1 MANVTFRDS
10 IDRTVSANE
19 TGTLLDLSLSL
30 GLPHYHQCNGKA
42 RCTTCRVRIHTGH
55 ANLSPRTA
63 PELEVAD
70 RHGWDDSMRLACQT
84 RVLGDV
90 SLSRVLLDSE
100 TVAGVF
106 DRGDSP
112 IPPEEKSLAIMF
124 CDMRN
129 FTGFAASHLPQDV
142 VYVLNRYFREV
153 CDPVL
158 ENDGYI
164 DKYLGDGFLAVFGLN
179 QNDSRKACLQA
190 LRAAVRIPAK
200 MEAFNRWLRE
210 AFQLEFNFGIGLHFG
225 PVVIGETGHPYKMQL
240 TVLGDTVNIA
250 SRIESQTKIT
260 GAQILGSSA
269 FVEQV
274 PMEAGEQFRVKVT
287 RAGFWDT
294 LSAISLAQVRDPIL
308 LVQESYDRLR
318 PRADEFASL
327 FYEKLFAA
335 APEAARLFAGTDMS
349 AMRRIFMETIG
360 RCVQKID
367 RLPGLAAEM
376 SALGAHHT
384 TRGVTADHFEIGGA
398 ALLSALRDFGT
409 SDKALDAWAAFYGE
423 ITRLMLSET

>member
-1 MANVTFRDS
+1 MATVTFRDS

-19 TGTLLDLSLSL
+19 TGTILDLSLAL

-55 ANLSPRTA
+55 ENLSPRTA

-84 RVLGDV
+84 RVVGDV

-106 DRGDSP
+106 DRGESR

-190 LRAAVRIPAK
+190 LRAAVRIPAR
-200 MEAFNRWLRE
+200 MEALNRWLGE
-210 AFQLEFNFGIGLHFG
+210 TFHLKFDFGVGLHFG

-250 SRIESQTKIT
+250 SRIESQTKLT
-260 GAQILGSSA
+260 GAQILGSSD
-269 FVEQV
+269 FVAQV
-274 PMEAGEQFRVKVT
+274 PMETGEQFRVQVT
-287 RAGFWDT
+287 RGGFWDT
-294 LSAISLAQVRDPIL
+294 LSAISIAQVADPIL
-308 LVQESYDRLR
+308 LVQESYDRVR
-318 PRADEFASL
+318 PRSEEFASL
-327 FYEKLFAA
+327 FYDKLFTAN
-335 APEAARLFAGTDMS
+335 PEVARLFAGTDM
-349 AMRRIFMETIG
+349 AVMRRLFMETIG
-360 RCVQKID
+360 RCVQKIE
-367 RLPGLAAEM
+367 RLPELAIEM
-376 SALGAHHT
+376 RALGAHHVS
-384 TRGVTADHFEIGGA
+384 RGVTMDHFHIGGA
-398 ALLSALRDFGT
+398 ALLAALSDFGA
-409 SDKALDAWAAFYGE
+409 SSKAVDAWAAFYGE